1 MDDPLAVIYEKN
13 MLRGIGAALA
23 LGAAPLAAAKD
34 SVEDYKKAAVQTA
47 EYIKTFDKQIELTGN
62 IIKKMRLEKEKE
74 NEQIR
79 LKGLVQKLRG
89 MGVSDNEIRNLSK

>member
-1 MDDPLAVIYEKN
+1 MDDPLAVIYENN

-23 LGAAPLAAAKD
+23 LGAAPLAAKD